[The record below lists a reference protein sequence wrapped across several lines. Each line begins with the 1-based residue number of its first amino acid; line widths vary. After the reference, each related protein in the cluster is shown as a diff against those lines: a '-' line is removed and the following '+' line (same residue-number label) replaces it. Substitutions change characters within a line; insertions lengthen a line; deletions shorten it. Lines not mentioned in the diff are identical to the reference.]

1 MKRHWIILCFSVSAI
16 LIVTNAAFG
25 TIGSEGNWWGEDDG
39 ISGFSGGSPSYTGA
53 YAFADSSNITSW
65 SYGEGWYS
73 VYTTETAWLN
83 WSWSA
88 YAYALARHTMGGG
101 TCASATAVGS
111 AQVNLPWQWGV
122 ANFDVGANSDTDNP
136 DSDGAENSDYSR
148 ETRKFWANTA
158 IHCSQSAATFAMVD
172 EGTAY
177 AHGCTYAFASLW

>member
-1 MKRHWIILCFSVSAI
+1 M
-16 LIVTNAAFG
+16 LIAGNVAFG
-25 TIGSEGNWWGEDDG
+25 DIETAGDWSGEDDG
-39 ISGFSGGSPSYTGA
+39 ITGFSGGSGSYTGA
-53 YAFADSSNITSW
+53 YAWADSSNTTSW
-65 SYGEGWYS
+65 SYGDGWYS
-73 VYTTETAWLN
+73 VYTTETALLN

-122 ANFDVGANSDTDNP
+122 ANFDVSANSDTTNP
-136 DSDGAENSDYSR
+136 ASAGAANSDQSSQ
-148 ETRKFWANTA
+148 TRTVNANRG
-158 IHCSQSAATFAMVD
+158 IQCSQSAATFAMVD